1 MIAVAVARWL
11 RRWRTHTGDGFAAR
25 LALAPPPGKDWC
37 VFREGPRKVSVV
49 HGIPKV
55 RVKDVDRTS
64 TSSFDPVPIIEALS
78 RG

>member
-1 MIAVAVARWL
+1 
-11 RRWRTHTGDGFAAR
+11 
-25 LALAPPPGKDWC
+25 
-37 VFREGPRKVSVV
+37 VSVV